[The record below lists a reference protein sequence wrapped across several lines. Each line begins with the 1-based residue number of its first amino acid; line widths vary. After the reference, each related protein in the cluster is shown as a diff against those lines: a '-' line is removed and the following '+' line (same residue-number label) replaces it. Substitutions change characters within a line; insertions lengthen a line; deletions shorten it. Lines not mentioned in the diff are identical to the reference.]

1 MSVTTVVEGI
11 IDIIKENLIAKT
23 NAISNVLT
31 GQVVVNV
38 ENAFHFSAG
47 DEVVLIDYGYN
58 DEASPHYQKYEY
70 CVVKE
75 VNNTYALTLE
85 QPIVDTT
92 GWLVSNG
99 AFVQKTIGHAPLYDD
114 RVFYG
119 DREVIPTEEMAVTV
133 EPNSLSNEWIYIQGG
148 LSNEYRISIM
158 IYGKDIETEEG
169 MKILNMYTDVLYDLF
184 NKNIHIDINNYNSP
198 MLSNVAAGSFT
209 AGLGTLVVVQNTADN
224 RINFIPS
231 YLSPDDMIY
240 EIQDN
245 VGTEIDL
252 FVTSV
257 DTTTEPGK
265 MRIYV
270 SKTDPTMTGS
280 VKPLQRSYNI
290 KEYAVFKK
298 HGRYFYDS
306 RIDNIEY
313 GMVQKGSAFLRAA
326 RLNWFGKEVQEI
338 KFPQRSYKI
347 PYFPVV
353 SGTLVS
359 SSSSSSSSIDSSSSS
374 SSSNSS
380 SSSSIDSSSSSSS
393 G

>member
-1 MSVTTVVEGI
+1 
-11 IDIIKENLIAKT
+11 
-23 NAISNVLT
+23 
-31 GQVVVNV
+31 
-38 ENAFHFSAG
+38 
-47 DEVVLIDYGYN
+47 
-58 DEASPHYQKYEY
+58 
-70 CVVKE
+70 
-75 VNNTYALTLE
+75 
-85 QPIVDTT
+85 
-92 GWLVSNG
+92 
-99 AFVQKTIGHAPLYDD
+99 
-114 RVFYG
+114 
-119 DREVIPTEEMAVTV
+119 
-133 EPNSLSNEWIYIQGG
+133 
-148 LSNEYRISIM
+148 
-158 IYGKDIETEEG
+158 
-169 MKILNMYTDVLYDLF
+169 
-184 NKNIHIDINNYNSP
+184 
-198 MLSNVAAGSFT
+198 
-209 AGLGTLVVVQNTADN
+209 
-224 RINFIPS
+224 
-231 YLSPDDMIY
+231 MIY

-280 VKPLQRSYNI
+280 VMPLQRTYNI

-326 RLNWFGKEVQEI
+326 RLNWFGKEIQEI

-353 SGTLVS
+353 SGSLVS

-393 G
+393 I